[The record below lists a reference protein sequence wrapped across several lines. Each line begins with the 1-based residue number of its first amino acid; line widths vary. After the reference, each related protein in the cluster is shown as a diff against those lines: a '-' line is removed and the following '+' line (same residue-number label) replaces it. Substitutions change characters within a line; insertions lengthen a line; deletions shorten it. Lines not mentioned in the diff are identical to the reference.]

1 MATEIKPPIKYDM
14 AWVMYGKRADFFGI
28 AKRFHIDPVTA
39 RVIRNRDVVSDEE
52 IDMYLN
58 GSLDRLHDP
67 VLMKDME
74 KGCSLMLDEIRKQK
88 RIRII
93 SDYDVDGV
101 SSNYILYKGL
111 QRVWEHENGMSAG
124 KLIDYDIPHRIYDG
138 YGINIRMVDAATAD
152 QVSTIITCDN
162 GIAAFDAVRKAKNY
176 GMHVIVTDHHDIPYD
191 TDENDI
197 RVYKVPEADAVID
210 HKQPGC
216 EYPCKEL
223 CGAGVAYKFIQLLY
237 RMCGIPETECEA
249 FIEILGIATVC
260 DVMNLVD
267 ENRIIV
273 REALYRLSDSSNSGL
288 KALITN
294 SGRDGKKL
302 SAFDLGFI
310 IGPCINA
317 AGRLGDARTS
327 LEFLLETDSFKA
339 NERAIELLNINNTR
353 KDMTEQGTKTAIELL
368 ETSDHLLMGAVPETG
383 VAALSDRVLVMY
395 IPKLHESLVGIIAGR
410 IKERYYRPVLLFTD
424 SEEAGIIKGSGR
436 SIEGYNMYDEINKC
450 SDYFTKF
457 GGHEMAAGFSMEK
470 RNLARLREKMNAN
483 CMLDEKLLTPKLRID
498 VPMPLD
504 YVSIPLTEELLMLEP
519 FGKGNEKPVFAQSG
533 VRVKSARIMGK
544 RQNVLRVS
552 FLMENGGTI
561 EGISFE
567 PEVFISNIKQ
577 WFGTNECDKIL
588 KGVPSHV
595 VLDVAYYPDINEFA
609 GRRTLQIRLLE
620 YRKHEE

>member
-14 AWVMYGKRADFFGI
+14 EWTVYGKRADFFGI
-28 AKRFHIDPVTA
+28 GERFHIDPVTV
-39 RVIRNRDVVSDEE
+39 RVIRNRDVITDED
-52 IDMYLN
+52 IDTYLN

-67 VLMKDME
+67 RLMKNME
-74 KGCSLMLDEIRKQK
+74 KGCNLMLEEIRNKK

-111 QRVWEHENGMSAG
+111 QRVWEHENGISAG
-124 KLIDYDIPHRIYDG
+124 DKIDYDIPHRIYDG
-138 YGINIRMVDAATAD
+138 YGINIRMVDAAAAD
-152 QVSTIITCDN
+152 QISTIITCDN
-162 GIAAFDAVRKAKNY
+162 GIAAFDAVRKAKEY
-176 GMHVIVTDHHDIPYD
+176 GMRVIVTDHHDIPYD
-191 TDENDI
+191 TDEKNI
-197 RVYKVPEADAVID
+197 RIYKVPEADAVID

-273 REALYRLSDSSNSGL
+273 REALRRLSDSSNYGL

-317 AGRLGDARTS
+317 AGRLGDAKTS
-327 LEFLLETDSFKA
+327 LEFLLETDSYKA
-339 NERAIELLNINNTR
+339 NERAIELLNINNAR

-368 ETSDHLLMGAVPETG
+368 EKSDRLLMGAVPETG
-383 VAALSDRVLVMY
+383 VAALSDKVLVMY

-424 SEEAGIIKGSGR
+424 GEKEGIIKGSGR

-470 RNLARLREKMNAN
+470 RNLARLREKMNTN
-483 CMLDEKLLTPKLRID
+483 CTLDEKLLTPKLRID

-504 YVSIPLTEELLMLEP
+504 YVSISLTEELELLEP

-533 VRVKSARIMGK
+533 VYVKSARIMGK
-544 RQNVLRVS
+544 RQNVLRVT

-561 EGISFE
+561 EGISFA

-577 WFGTNECDKIL
+577 WFGANECDKIL
-588 KGVPSHV
+588 KGMPGHV
-595 VLDVAYYPDINEFA
+595 VLDIAYYPDINEFA

-620 YRKHEE
+620 YRKHEG

>member
-111 QRVWEHENGMSAG
+111 RRVWEHENGMSAG

-237 RMCGIPETECEA
+237 RMCGIPEAECEA

-273 REALYRLSDSSNSGL
+273 REALHRLSDSSNYGL

-317 AGRLGDARTS
+317 AGRLGDAKTS

-339 NERAIELLNINNTR
+339 NERAIQLLNINNTR

-424 SEEAGIIKGSGR
+424 SEEEGIIKGSGR

-450 SDYFTKF
+450 RDYFTKF

-470 RNLARLREKMNAN
+470 RNLTRLREKMNAN
-483 CMLDEKLLTPKLRID
+483 CTLDEKLLTPRLRID

-504 YVSIPLTEELLMLEP
+504 YVSIPLTEELEVLEP

-561 EGISFE
+561 EGISFD

-588 KGVPSHV
+588 KGMPSHV

>member
-14 AWVMYGKRADFFGI
+14 EWTVYGKRADFFFFVE
-28 AKRFHIDPVTA
+28 RFHIDPVTV
-39 RVIRNRDVVSDEE
+39 RVIRNRDVITDED
-52 IDMYLN
+52 IDTYLN

-67 VLMKDME
+67 GLMKNME
-74 KGCSLMLDEIRKQK
+74 KGCNLMLEEIRNKK

-111 QRVWEHENGMSAG
+111 QRVWEYENGISAG
-124 KLIDYDIPHRIYDG
+124 DKIDYDIPHRIYDG
-138 YGINIRMVDAATAD
+138 YGINIRMVDAAAAD
-152 QVSTIITCDN
+152 QISTIITCDN
-162 GIAAFDAVRKAKNY
+162 GIAAFDAVRKAKEY
-176 GMHVIVTDHHDIPYD
+176 GMRVIVTDHHDIPYD
-191 TDENDI
+191 TDEKNI
-197 RVYKVPEADAVID
+197 RIYKVPEADAVID

-273 REALYRLSDSSNSGL
+273 REALRRLSDSSNYGL

-317 AGRLGDARTS
+317 AGRLGDAKTS
-327 LEFLLETDSFKA
+327 LEFLLETDSYKA
-339 NERAIELLNINNTR
+339 NERAIELLNINNAR

-368 ETSDHLLMGAVPETG
+368 EKSDRLLMGAVPETG
-383 VAALSDRVLVMY
+383 VAALSDKVLVMY

-424 SEEAGIIKGSGR
+424 GEKEGIIKGSGR

-470 RNLARLREKMNAN
+470 RNLARLREKMNTN
-483 CMLDEKLLTPKLRID
+483 CTLDEKLLTPKLRID

-504 YVSIPLTEELLMLEP
+504 YVSISLTEELELLEP

-533 VRVKSARIMGK
+533 VYVKSARIMGK
-544 RQNVLRVS
+544 RQNVLRVT

-561 EGISFE
+561 EGISFA

-577 WFGTNECDKIL
+577 WFGANECDKIL
-588 KGVPSHV
+588 KGMPGHV
-595 VLDVAYYPDINEFA
+595 VLDIAYYPDINEFA

-620 YRKHEE
+620 YRKHEG

>member
-14 AWVMYGKRADFFGI
+14 EWTVYGKRADFFGI
-28 AKRFHIDPVTA
+28 GERFHINPVTV
-39 RVIRNRDVVSDEE
+39 RVIRNRDVITDED
-52 IDMYLN
+52 IDTYLN

-67 VLMKDME
+67 RLMKNME
-74 KGCSLMLDEIRKQK
+74 KGCNLMLEEIRNKK

-111 QRVWEHENGMSAG
+111 QRVWEHENGISAG
-124 KLIDYDIPHRIYDG
+124 DKIDYDIPHRIYDG
-138 YGINIRMVDAATAD
+138 YGINIRMVDAAAAD
-152 QVSTIITCDN
+152 QISTIITCDN
-162 GIAAFDAVRKAKNY
+162 GIAAFDAVRKAKEY
-176 GMHVIVTDHHDIPYD
+176 GMRVIVTDHHDIPYD
-191 TDENDI
+191 TDEKNI
-197 RVYKVPEADAVID
+197 RIYKVPEADAVID

-273 REALYRLSDSSNSGL
+273 REALRRLSDSSNYGL

-317 AGRLGDARTS
+317 AGRLGDAKTS
-327 LEFLLETDSFKA
+327 LEFLLETDSYKA
-339 NERAIELLNINNTR
+339 NERAIELLNINNAR

-368 ETSDHLLMGAVPETG
+368 EKSDRLLMGAVPETG
-383 VAALSDRVLVMY
+383 VAALSDKVLVMY

-424 SEEAGIIKGSGR
+424 GEKEGIIKGSGR

-470 RNLARLREKMNAN
+470 RNLARLREKMNTN
-483 CMLDEKLLTPKLRID
+483 CTLDEKLLTPKLRID

-504 YVSIPLTEELLMLEP
+504 YVSISLMEELELLEP

-533 VRVKSARIMGK
+533 VYVKSARIMGK
-544 RQNVLRVS
+544 RQNVLRVT

-561 EGISFE
+561 EGISFA

-577 WFGTNECDKIL
+577 WFGANECDKIL
-588 KGVPSHV
+588 KGMPGHV
-595 VLDVAYYPDINEFA
+595 VLDIAYYPDINEFA

-620 YRKHEE
+620 YRKHEG

>member
-14 AWVMYGKRADFFGI
+14 EWTVYGKRADFFGI
-28 AKRFHIDPVTA
+28 GERFHIDPVTV
-39 RVIRNRDVVSDEE
+39 RVIRNRDVITDED
-52 IDMYLN
+52 IDTYLN

-67 VLMKDME
+67 GLMKNME
-74 KGCSLMLDEIRKQK
+74 KGCNLMLEEIRNKK

-111 QRVWEHENGMSAG
+111 QRVWEYENGISAG
-124 KLIDYDIPHRIYDG
+124 DKIDYDIPHRIYDG
-138 YGINIRMVDAATAD
+138 YGINIRMVDAAAAD
-152 QVSTIITCDN
+152 QISTIITCDN
-162 GIAAFDAVRKAKNY
+162 GIAAFDAVRKAKEY
-176 GMHVIVTDHHDIPYD
+176 GMRVIVTDHHDIPYD
-191 TDENDI
+191 TDEKNI
-197 RVYKVPEADAVID
+197 RIYKVPEADAVID

-273 REALYRLSDSSNSGL
+273 REALRRLSDSSNYGL

-317 AGRLGDARTS
+317 AGRLGDAKTS
-327 LEFLLETDSFKA
+327 LEFLLETDSYKA
-339 NERAIELLNINNTR
+339 NERAIELLNINNAR

-368 ETSDHLLMGAVPETG
+368 EKSDRLLMGAVPEMG
-383 VAALSDRVLVMY
+383 VAALSDKVLVMY

-424 SEEAGIIKGSGR
+424 GEEEGIIKGSGR

-470 RNLARLREKMNAN
+470 RNLARLREKMNTN
-483 CMLDEKLLTPKLRID
+483 CTLDEKLLTPKLRID

-504 YVSIPLTEELLMLEP
+504 YVSISLTEELELLEP

-533 VRVKSARIMGK
+533 VYVKSARIMGK
-544 RQNVLRVS
+544 RQNVLRVT

-561 EGISFE
+561 EGISFA

-577 WFGTNECDKIL
+577 WFGANECDKIL
-588 KGVPSHV
+588 KGMPGHV
-595 VLDVAYYPDINEFA
+595 VLDIAYYPDINEFA

-620 YRKHEE
+620 YRKHEG

>member
-39 RVIRNRDVVSDEE
+39 RVIRNRDVISDEE

-317 AGRLGDARTS
+317 AGRLGDAKTS